1 MFDEMVDA
9 LGLNLYEAAV
19 EVVVTL
25 KGVVDTPLHF
35 HGELLFGYLAV
46 VFLKFDAVS
55 FDIGKS
61 VPQLC
66 SCAHLYAQ
74 IIHQI

>member
-1 MFDEMVDA
+1 MIDA
-9 LGLNLYEAAV
+9 LGLNLHEAAV

-25 KGVVDTPLHF
+25 KGVVVDTSLHF
-35 HGELLFGYLAV
+35 HGALLFGHLDV
-46 VFLKFDAVS
+46 IFLKFDAVC
-55 FDIGKS
+55 FDIGES

-66 SCAHLYAQ
+66 SCAHLNPQ